1 MAKKNRDEE
10 ILKSE
15 GLDLES
21 EYKNATGF
29 QRIFLNAERRRA
41 ADAINRIGDL
51 SRDLATSYNNT
62 VASARSRYSPV
73 ASDGSAINY
82 NEKYV
87 SADDARAYERAI
99 SSAQVKAG
107 ETSAQINKILRNY
120 GRYLDDNSYSKIS
133 DFVSNITDSYGSIYN
148 NARNDTNYRAG
159 FKDQADFDTQWKTQ
173 RDLYETPIE
182 ELEARAASLNKD
194 LDILNKDRMNRD
206 LDSAFPEDS
215 HSEEYKA
222 LFLGDNA
229 PYKSASDLET
239 RAAEANALVNRAK
252 NARKATEIED
262 SMARH
267 YSESI
272 YNHGVELVNAVTD
285 EELGDLPRFGNDSDN
300 AVSLNKLA
308 KRIAPQG
315 ENDLLGIR
323 NNLFHLS
330 DTQKNTLISLL
341 GRGGQKAAWDYY
353 TAIEDQL
360 AMQEGMRKRDSL
372 LELGAIGSLAEVPLE
387 LITGMGKTLTQI
399 ADGVGAAFGNGKDY
413 YAGDATDYAMQLLRQ
428 HYKDSGD
435 SFYSDWV
442 LAGAEQIG
450 TQIPAIAA
458 GHVAGAV
465 AGAISGAAGMTASTV
480 AKVTNIATKVG
491 FSAPFAVSA
500 FGGAYKEMINA
511 GYSPDQAA
519 TYGVINAISETTLQN
534 LLGGIMG
541 GVAPEKLG
549 GAALA
554 KYTAATSGVKS
565 ALGRFAVKA
574 GAFGIKAL
582 ASASGEFIEES
593 LQEILDPYFKNFVT
607 GQEIEPAKLSDALY
621 AGLMGAL
628 TSFVLEGASN
638 ASEINALNKTGRQV
652 LTGEQGGFNVD
663 TLKQIGSQFDASSLA
678 AKLASKID
686 VNSTPLS
693 IGMLMQEVGA
703 NLNSLNQSEITGYIE
718 RRYGLPRETI
728 ETYVKGYADYI
739 NRYSLLNDS
748 QQEDLKN
755 ALKVNVPLNAG
766 LIEFIANNANDT
778 QLKNRLDRGGI
789 ALNSGTSD
797 FNVTAAS
804 DILGNTEVQ
813 SRNRAYTQLAE
824 NVYGEGT
831 QLDFARQERG
841 IPAILDSAPLTGAD
855 AIARQG
861 LNTEYNPRIS
871 GAVAEAKARQDAEL
885 GDYKVSKDG
894 QRRVNGKVIRPVN
907 FSNTDIDG
915 DIGVRLSN
923 GETVS
928 AKNIEYG
935 SKNDVQLIHA
945 INSLRSKGS
954 IGTNNRGFLFN
965 VWSRYDGKT
974 DPETYLNAAVEAYRR
989 GYLDQTLNVE
999 SSTDSVKK
1007 IAQATAESFW
1017 EDGQRERK
1025 ADDRDADAAK
1035 KARNKER
1042 ETNRREG
1049 STRETARVSYDESVD
1064 ETKLKKH
1071 QRVFV
1076 DVARVVTQNN
1086 YMPNVRF
1093 FASSVDEN
1101 GKRYFE
1107 SETEGRISSNGWYDP
1122 KTNTIWVDVN
1132 AGLNGEGAILY
1143 TLSHELTH
1151 WAKAYTSTE
1160 AYNAFSKFVLDNY
1173 ARKGVSVT
1181 ELVKAEQNLAKKRG
1195 RNLNDPQA
1203 LDEVIANACEAM
1215 LADPDVVRKLAA
1227 LNEKNPGLV
1236 KKILNHISGLLNK
1249 LARVIKAQKFEPTT
1263 TAGRIAANFDGL
1275 ANRWT
1280 DLVKQANNNFKYV
1293 TEQGEGETAYQFRG
1307 EKSVGAESDPL
1318 LAEAKAMSERG
1329 VDSETIRQK
1338 TGWFKSY
1345 DGKWRTEID
1354 DSKAK
1359 IDKGNAYKKV
1369 KAQYD
1374 AENDNIEKLLK
1385 QGILTEARAEKL
1397 RQLNEEELREYTD
1410 QGKGVFELQDVLRHD
1425 DLFRAYPAFRT
1436 LTVEYKTLKD
1446 GVRGQYNRENGS
1458 IEINNKLS
1466 SRDELSTLLHEI
1478 QHLIQ
1483 SEEGFARGSNLIE
1496 AEAAIED
1503 DTRALRKEASAKM
1516 HEARE
1521 AVESYIDSYI
1531 QKHFPRA
1538 HEIKKLYG
1546 GSYDGFPAVLEAYYY
1561 ALTEMN
1567 NKGEFTEDRSVADA
1581 IMESAR
1587 SKYKRFDPAVFSRID
1602 ELTDAYKKAATDFTN
1617 VRKNAETPFQRYQRT
1632 AGEVE
1637 ARDVQSRMDMTAEE
1651 RRSTRPNIDRT
1662 DVVFVEGEGAALA
1675 QAADAKIKSG
1685 DVAEGAVDVLT
1696 GEKDYIQ
1703 HQYRAMETDKEEY
1716 RAVLK
1721 EHGKMSDAE
1730 INVLFGTIDK
1740 ALEKVKA
1747 NLDILDYAWD
1757 ENLDNRTF
1765 EPVKPNSDKL
1775 YKVSLDFSTLCRK
1788 RLLQQAI
1795 QERLEGQLK
1804 RALTKEERIAIRG
1817 ELKKLK
1823 ASLKNIEIACALCY
1837 VESARLKS
1845 PNQIN
1850 KFLDNSERVLRE
1862 YYAYNSEE
1870 GRRAMAAAE
1879 EQKKEDLGYKG
1890 KALKEIPKKVA
1901 DQIRAAKKKAA
1912 MDLYTPT
1919 AQQQKNFDVLKGLT
1933 VSDFNS
1939 SDGLANLRRTHWDI
1953 YDAYSSY
1960 VRNATKSK
1968 GLESDTWYRRGDA
1981 QRSIGDKLIA
1991 QMNAEN
1997 GLRSQS
2003 WSDFQVKHLLDYIG
2017 AVIDLSVLD
2026 AKLQTYTK
2034 VPDFVRLMGNTN
2046 AMINL
2051 SLIPTAEYNGEPISA
2066 ESFDDVEG
2074 IPLRTALDLRNK
2086 YHQTAGT
2093 IAIGMSNEQ
2102 TKALLES
2109 LDIDYVIP
2117 YHKSS
2122 LDQASK
2128 LAMGF
2133 PSWHSFEKFQN
2144 EKEISEEEAKKV
2156 CAERGVEIDEKNW
2169 HKEVKFS
2176 DWFDLEKARATQEA
2190 NHDPNNVMAGGYA
2203 AMLEAAERYKDICA
2217 QRGFAPKFSE
2227 GVGNFANE
2235 ANYWKLLIDRKMVDN
2250 VTGEIIEQKAVTP
2263 NFNQND
2269 VLGIL
2274 NEEVARAP
2282 QVRADEEAAKNI
2294 VVDAFTRAANGKNTA
2309 VTARQLAKAMQAQ
2322 VDNMTTYTG
2331 ESEQDNGI
2339 QHQEREISNR
2349 ELLADALASNAA
2361 AGESGIISRY
2371 RSDLEKVNSEIRK
2384 RDSLKEEIASLR
2396 ETKPEGAAK
2405 RISELRSELIKTNN
2419 RIAAY
2424 DKQLTRLEAM
2434 RPMKELVSQQRTDA
2448 KAVQRAFDQRR
2459 IDRINEKNA
2468 LTVSDLR
2475 AAQRA
2480 ELRAAETQA
2489 KRDVREA
2496 RKEGKREVIEK
2507 LTKQQNL
2514 ERINTILADM
2524 YKRAVTPSK
2533 DAYMPEG
2540 LREPVQDLVS
2550 ALTEQTVTAKTFK
2563 DALDAIRNTVKP
2575 MVDSGAMD
2583 AKDAEVLNGRFDN
2596 ALNLFG
2602 IGDTELAAMTNEQLD
2617 AVKRTLKAV
2626 STVIGN
2632 ANKLL
2637 QSDIKASRREAGINS
2652 MVQIKNQEKK
2662 SSTNTVALKGKEYTY
2677 NLLRPT
2683 YFFKDVVGSEVISQ
2697 LFDEMQQ
2704 KGEADYGRRLQEAT
2718 DFFSAL
2724 SEKYEERKWKYNEKK
2739 VVKDIDPAL
2748 TEEISDSK
2756 KLYDAIV
2763 SGDSK
2768 TVDSIRNAKQYNG
2781 MRVYASSSEFD
2792 SAVRRA
2798 LRTNDER
2805 IAEASEAKKSG
2816 DEEAYKRIVDEIA
2829 AEGNFSKADIRQ
2841 AIGTYS
2847 ALATREQ
2854 RYGKGSTKEERRQA
2868 AIEAARMANPDLYG
2882 AATGDFELTLGQCM
2896 ALYAYSKRAQG
2907 LLHLLSES
2915 GGIELEENV
2924 VHRITQETL
2933 DHIANDILTPD
2944 QKAFVDEAVNFLS
2957 TTVGGWGNE
2966 VTETLYGEDFF
2977 TEEYY
2982 LPILTTRFSRS
2993 FNPEQLENAVTRDL
3007 SRGFTKALDPNARN
3021 AIVINDFLQI
3031 WAKHVTDMATYSAF
3045 AVRQRNFNAVYNFK
3059 TDSNNGVRQYI
3070 ARAFGDPANAYIRDL
3085 LTDMNTSRRKEGG
3098 GVDKT
3103 LSFLLSTF
3111 KRAKV
3116 AANIAV
3122 VVQQPFSICRAFP
3135 YIEAKYLHPG
3145 DFNIIGK
3152 NAKRDIELMH
3162 KYAPVSVI
3170 KDAGGFDMGSRL
3182 SHQDYIL
3189 GRRVGTWKQV
3199 ADAKI
3204 SEITGFLAAK
3214 ADLTAWTAMWRMA
3227 VRKAQVQGLTGEA
3240 MYQRAGQLFTK
3251 AITLTQ
3257 VYDSTLSRPG
3267 AMRGGSA
3274 ASNAATAFMSEPLTT
3289 LSMAMDGAKE
3299 IKNGNKAFGGKIMA
3313 SVAMAT
3319 LMTNIARALW
3329 YATRDDDDDEAYVE
3343 KFLESFS
3350 EGFFND
3356 LLPVNYLPIIKD
3368 MYSVLQGYTSK
3379 NTVTAPLTD
3388 FVSSFKKVTD
3398 KIFSGTAGINDY
3410 LNALGTLADLTG
3422 IPLKNLVR
3430 DGRAI
3435 VNMIGLATDE
3445 VEPNATA
3452 MRKSFWSG
3460 MVSAIPALGLFGG
3473 SENRTDALYG
3483 AVMVGDAQYYARLVN
3498 SHKENG
3504 EKRYP
3509 DQKSLNTAL
3518 KKGLRDNDK
3527 RIAEAAAARNAG
3539 DFSTYSRI
3547 VNEIVGEKHFN
3558 KALVVDAIA
3567 AEAKALTTSAETPVE
3582 DTAPAEADS
3591 TLTGLSANSGNTGI
3605 YASRDISTA
3614 VQAFTS
3620 GSGDEDTLLNI
3631 VDELIEDKVSEGMTL
3646 SKAKASVKASTTTA
3660 LKAAYKTA
3668 YAARDRDTMKQIR
3681 ELMRKTKL
3689 YGGTT
3694 EVKATADKWLES

>member
-1 MAKKNRDEE
+1 MKVAYGDTTGKRKKKEYEELAAQRATERALGFVAPDKYDIHEKQYAK
-10 ILKSE
+10 SS
-15 GLDLES
+15 GLSRAVFD
-21 EYKNATGF
+21 
-29 QRIFLNAERRRA
+29 AERYYAEKNIARVNELQKNIVDTVNGSIKA
-41 ADAINRIGDL
+41 ANSTYGPNYQNTYRSYDEVKGAAYNDAR
-51 SRDLATSYNNT
+51 T
-62 VASARSRYSPV
+62 ARQVQRYSDELKDILDRYGMYYGKEQNQ
-73 ASDGSAINY
+73 ALSDLISSTKSTY
-82 NEKYV
+82 D
-87 SADDARAYERAI
+87 SLLERA
-99 SSAQVKAG
+99 QMDMDYRKAW
-107 ETSAQINKILRNY
+107 
-120 GRYLDDNSYSKIS
+120 S
-133 DFVSNITDSYGSIYN
+133 DPESFY
-148 NARNDTNYRAG
+148 
-159 FKDQADFDTQWKTQ
+159 ADLQTQ

-182 ELEARAASLNKD
+182 ELEARAEPYRRD
-194 LDILNKDRMNRD
+194 LDIIKNYHNMDLVATNNRNRTIPD
-206 LDSAFPEDS
+206 GNDYTRNPYEAA
-215 HSEEYKA
+215 YRA
-222 LFLGDNA
+222 LFSGDSG
-229 PYKSASDLET
+229 YKDENDLKA
-239 RAAEANALVNRAK
+239 RAAEANTLVNRAK
-252 NARKATEIED
+252 NARKAIETEKSAKADPNFDALVAQGKKGIED
-262 SMARH
+262 GTIDNQFRH
-267 YSESI
+267 SFVLAQSDEATPWI
-272 YNHGVELVNAVTD
+272 FDFDILTDGNH
-285 EELGDLPRFGNDSDN
+285 
-300 AVSLNKLA
+300 
-308 KRIAPQG
+308 
-315 ENDLLGIR
+315 
-323 NNLFHLS
+323 
-330 DTQKNTLISLL
+330 
-341 GRGGQKAAWDYY
+341 
-353 TAIEDQL
+353 EDQL
-360 AMQEGMRKRDSL
+360 NTLYYLSAKDPQLADEY
-372 LELGAIGSLAEVPLE
+372 LENIQDNINLVKGQRFKNDIQQMGALAEIPFATYSGVESTLENIVNGTAAAIG
-387 LITGMGKTLTQI
+387 Q
-399 ADGVGAAFGNGKDY
+399 GKDY
-413 YAGDATDYAMQLLRQ
+413 YETSATDYAMNLLLQDYVNRDNWWENR
-428 HYKDSGD
+428 YGD
-435 SFYSDWV
+435 IV
-442 LAGAEQIG
+442 LAGAQQVG
-450 TQIPAIAA
+450 TQLPAILA
-458 GHVAGAV
+458 GHVVGAA

-565 ALGRFAVKA
+565 ALGRFAVNA

-789 ALNSGTSD
+789 ALNSVTSD

-813 SRNRAYTQLAE
+813 SRNRAYAQLAE

-871 GAVAEAKARQDAEL
+871 GAVAEAKARKDAEL

-894 QRRVNGKVIRPVN
+894 QRRVNGEVIRPVG
-907 FSNTDIDG
+907 FSSADIDG

-928 AKNIEYG
+928 AKNIEYR
-935 SKNDVQLIHA
+935 SKNDAKMIHA

-999 SSTDSVKK
+999 SATDSVKK

-1049 STRETARVSYDESVD
+1049 RTRETARVSYDESVD

-1071 QRVFV
+1071 QRIFA

-1093 FASSVDEN
+1093 FASSEDEN

-1107 SETEGRISSNGWYDP
+1107 SETEGRVSSNGWYDS

-1181 ELVKAEQNLAKKRG
+1181 ELVKAEQAVARSNG
-1195 RNLNDPQA
+1195 RTLNDPQA

-1215 LADPDVVRKLAA
+1215 LSDPDVVIKLAA

-1236 KKILNHISGLLNK
+1236 KKIINHISGLLNK
-1249 LARVIKAQKFEPTT
+1249 LARVIKAQKFQPTT

-1293 TEQGEGETAYQFRG
+1293 TEQREENADSGVQHQSRQIEDIRKEMVETAKERNMAE
-1307 EKSVGAESDPL
+1307 EKFFSLKESK
-1318 LAEAKAMSERG
+1318 EY
-1329 VDSETIRQK
+1329 ETLY
-1338 TGWFKSY
+1338 G
-1345 DGKWRTEID
+1345 
-1354 DSKAK
+1354 
-1359 IDKGNAYKKV
+1359 
-1369 KAQYD
+1369 
-1374 AENDNIEKLLK
+1374 KLL
-1385 QGILTEARAEKL
+1385 
-1397 RQLNEEELREYTD
+1397 D
-1410 QGKGVFELQDVLRHD
+1410 
-1425 DLFRAYPAFRT
+1425 RT
-1436 LTVEYKTLKD
+1436 LSDDEFNEAVAKYSAWEKESGFAETVKRLK
-1446 GVRGQYNRENGS
+1446 
-1458 IEINNKLS
+1458 EINE
-1466 SRDELSTLLHEI
+1466 RADTLDKEFNTALH
-1478 QHLIQ
+1478 
-1483 SEEGFARGSNLIE
+1483 E
-1496 AEAAIED
+1496 AEAEAEQKE
-1503 DTRALRKEASAKM
+1503 LEASGLS
-1516 HEARE
+1516 EA
-1521 AVESYIDSYI
+1521 DF
-1531 QKHFPRA
+1531 HC
-1538 HEIKKLYG
+1538 
-1546 GSYDGFPAVLEAYYY
+1546 
-1561 ALTEMN
+1561 
-1567 NKGEFTEDRSVADA
+1567 
-1581 IMESAR
+1581 
-1587 SKYKRFDPAVFSRID
+1587 
-1602 ELTDAYKKAATDFTN
+1602 KKAVSEFGYTPYFYDAGYITPNGRMLNFSGEKGKHYGTRGEDHRAIGVIYTGDTSGSAAMFKFMGEGNIRIMAESPGIDISTNAAPTREQYSTIERFVNQSKSRESFNVDFTDENGN
-1617 VRKNAETPFQRYQRT
+1617 VVGNLEYEGKFSSVRVLNDIRRYFETGELNRQSDLQRFLYQERQT
-1632 AGEVE
+1632 GAF
-1637 ARDVQSRMDMTAEE
+1637 DVAPTTAEMTE
-1651 RRSTRPNIDRT
+1651 T
-1662 DVVFVEGEGAALA
+1662 AK
-1675 QAADAKIKSG
+1675 KIKRAFGLNKS
-1685 DVAEGAVDVLT
+1685 VDTITEELSAL
-1696 GEKDYIQ
+1696 YSQ
-1703 HQYRAMETDKEEY
+1703 LQKEL
-1716 RAVLK
+1716 AK
-1721 EHGKMSDAE
+1721 E
-1730 INVLFGTIDK
+1730 
-1740 ALEKVKA
+1740 
-1747 NLDILDYAWD
+1747 
-1757 ENLDNRTF
+1757 
-1765 EPVKPNSDKL
+1765 
-1775 YKVSLDFSTLCRK
+1775 
-1788 RLLQQAI
+1788 
-1795 QERLEGQLK
+1795 
-1804 RALTKEERIAIRG
+1804 
-1817 ELKKLK
+1817 
-1823 ASLKNIEIACALCY
+1823 
-1837 VESARLKS
+1837 
-1845 PNQIN
+1845 
-1850 KFLDNSERVLRE
+1850 
-1862 YYAYNSEE
+1862 
-1870 GRRAMAAAE
+1870 
-1879 EQKKEDLGYKG
+1879 
-1890 KALKEIPKKVA
+1890 
-1901 DQIRAAKKKAA
+1901 
-1912 MDLYTPT
+1912 
-1919 AQQQKNFDVLKGLT
+1919 
-1933 VSDFNS
+1933 
-1939 SDGLANLRRTHWDI
+1939 
-1953 YDAYSSY
+1953 
-1960 VRNATKSK
+1960 
-1968 GLESDTWYRRGDA
+1968 
-1981 QRSIGDKLIA
+1981 
-1991 QMNAEN
+1991 
-1997 GLRSQS
+1997 
-2003 WSDFQVKHLLDYIG
+2003 
-2017 AVIDLSVLD
+2017 
-2026 AKLQTYTK
+2026 
-2034 VPDFVRLMGNTN
+2034 VPDFERIGE
-2046 AMINL
+2046 L
-2051 SLIPTAEYNGEPISA
+2051 SDQTAERLISQKARRMEFAQEILDNLKSTYKNSAIYLDDQQIGEINSA
-2066 ESFDDVEG
+2066 YGSLARFKAM
-2074 IPLRTALDLRNK
+2074 LRGSGLTFTTDPSAAAN
-2086 YHQTAGT
+2086 
-2093 IAIGMSNEQ
+2093 
-2102 TKALLES
+2102 S
-2109 LDIDYVIP
+2109 LDSVWQELSGRYP
-2117 YHKSS
+2117 GYFSS
-2122 LDQASK
+2122 DTTPTD
-2128 LAMGF
+2128 M
-2133 PSWHSFEKFQN
+2133 PSRLVDIVERLN
-2144 EKEISEEEAKKV
+2144 NTYAEEDLSGAKKQM
-2156 CAERGVEIDEKNW
+2156 AQILGQGYQEYDSTRKTP
-2169 HKEVKFS
+2169 
-2176 DWFDLEKARATQEA
+2176 RAQ
-2190 NHDPNNVMAGGYA
+2190 
-2203 AMLEAAERYKDICA
+2203 
-2217 QRGFAPKFSE
+2217 
-2227 GVGNFANE
+2227 
-2235 ANYWKLLIDRKMVDN
+2235 
-2250 VTGEIIEQKAVTP
+2250 
-2263 NFNQND
+2263 
-2269 VLGIL
+2269 
-2274 NEEVARAP
+2274 
-2282 QVRADEEAAKNI
+2282 
-2294 VVDAFTRAANGKNTA
+2294 
-2309 VTARQLAKAMQAQ
+2309 
-2322 VDNMTTYTG
+2322 
-2331 ESEQDNGI
+2331 
-2339 QHQEREISNR
+2339 
-2349 ELLADALASNAA
+2349 LADALLTQVGNGVKGSL
-2361 AGESGIISRY
+2361 IRKY
-2371 RSDLEKVNSEIRK
+2371 RSNLRTFNTLESQLGALNKQITALQKSDPKSAELKELKQTRIILEAQINQYDKSLLSLEAMKPIRK
-2384 RDSLKEEIASLR
+2384 VIAKELS
-2396 ETKPEGAAK
+2396 AAK
-2405 RISELRSELIKTNN
+2405 AEQKAANRDLILAN
-2419 RIAAY
+2419 RIA
-2424 DKQLTRLEAM
+2424 E
-2434 RPMKELVSQQRTDA
+2434 
-2448 KAVQRAFDQRR
+2448 
-2459 IDRINEKNA
+2459 
-2468 LTVSDLR
+2468 R
-2475 AAQRA
+2475 AAARKEARKDTERA
-2480 ELRAAETQA
+2480 VKAARREGDRALREAALKSA
-2489 KRDVREA
+2489 RDVREA
-2496 RKEGKREVIEK
+2496 RREGKREVIEK

-2514 ERINTILADM
+2514 ERINTILLDL

-2540 LREPVQDLVS
+2540 LREPVQDLVN

-2563 DALDAIRNTVKP
+2563 DALDGIRDTVKP
-2575 MVDSGAMD
+2575 MVESGAMD
-2583 AKDAEVLNGRFDN
+2583 AKDAEVLNGLFVN
-2596 ALNLFG
+2596 ALNLLG
-2602 IGDTELAAMTNEQLD
+2602 IEGTELAAMTNEQLD

-2626 STVIGN
+2626 STVISN

-2652 MVQIKNQEKK
+2652 MRQVKDQGRK
-2662 SSTNTVALKGKEYTY
+2662 SSTNTVALKGKEYSY

-2683 YFFKDVVGSEVISQ
+2683 YFFKDVVGSETISQ

-2763 SGDSK
+2763 GGDSK

-2798 LRTNDER
+2798 LRLNDER
-2805 IAEASEAKKSG
+2805 IAEASEARKSG
-2816 DEEAYKRIVDEIA
+2816 DEETYERIVNEIA
-2829 AEGNFSKADIRQ
+2829 AEGNFSVADIRQ

-2933 DHIANDILTPD
+2933 DHIANDILTPE

-3031 WAKHVTDMATYSAF
+3031 WAKHVTDMASYSAF

-3227 VRKAQVQGLTGEA
+3227 VRKAQAQGLTGEA

-3430 DGRAI
+3430 DGRAL

-3445 VEPNATA
+3445 VAPNATA

-3483 AVMVGDAQYYARLVN
+3483 AVMIGDAQYYARLVN

-3539 DFSTYSRI
+3539 DFNTYSRI

-3582 DTAPAEADS
+3582 ETAPAGADS
-3591 TLTGLSANSGNTGI
+3591 TLTGLSAATDSGL
-3605 YASRDISTA
+3605 YASGDISTA
-3614 VQAFTS
+3614 VNAFTS
-3620 GSGDEDTLLNI
+3620 GSGDEATLLNI
-3631 VDELIEDKVSEGMTL
+3631 VDELIEDKVSNGMTL